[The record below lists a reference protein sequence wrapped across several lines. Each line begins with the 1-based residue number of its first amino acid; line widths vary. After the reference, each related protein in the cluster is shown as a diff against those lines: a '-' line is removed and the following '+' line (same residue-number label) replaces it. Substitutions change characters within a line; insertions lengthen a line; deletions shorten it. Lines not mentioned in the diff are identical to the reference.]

1 MERVREVLG
10 EDWLRR
16 WVTRHGRLPT
26 FLADP
31 STDAVAYA
39 ELVEIGLRL
48 ASLADVV
55 RLRRLTKE
63 WSRHLEEIRTRHVR
77 LQLEVAA
84 LARAFGAAVEFEA
97 PVGGL
102 RRPADVLITTA
113 PGPLI
118 AECFCV
124 YSDQETRQALSYDR
138 DLGLRLELMAVE
150 HDLVLS
156 GYWGVRLLPA
166 DTDALLGE
174 AAIAAAQAAAD
185 RASRTV
191 TRPGIEL
198 VLTPGPP
205 SAGETV
211 TFTGP
216 RTASP
221 GWHRARK
228 YVRDKAADWTSADVP
243 TWLRLDLLDGTWQFS
258 ELARRTLPEKSQW
271 IAALVAQEAARTG
284 IAGAVVSSGPLIS
297 PRAQAQEYAGPG
309 GIFGLRRGIDALR
322 VRETV
327 VVPLS
332 PQGVRQAEMW
342 RDLSDAEPP
351 WLENALRA
359 ASLPASVFHRD

>member
-77 LQLEVAA
+77 LQLEVAG

-221 GWHRARK
+221 GIGPANMSGTRPP
-228 YVRDKAADWTSADVP
+228 TGPQLTCQLGSASTCSTVP
-243 TWLRLDLLDGTWQFS
+243 G
-258 ELARRTLPEKSQW
+258 
-271 IAALVAQEAARTG
+271 
-284 IAGAVVSSGPLIS
+284 SS
-297 PRAQAQEYAGPG
+297 
-309 GIFGLRRGIDALR
+309 
-322 VRETV
+322 
-327 VVPLS
+327 
-332 PQGVRQAEMW
+332 
-342 RDLSDAEPP
+342 
-351 WLENALRA
+351 
-359 ASLPASVFHRD
+359 AS